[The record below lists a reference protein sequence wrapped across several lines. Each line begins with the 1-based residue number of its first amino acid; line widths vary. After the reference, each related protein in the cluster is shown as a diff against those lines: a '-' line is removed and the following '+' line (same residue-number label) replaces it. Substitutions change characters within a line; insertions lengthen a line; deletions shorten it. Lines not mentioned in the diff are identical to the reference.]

1 MAGMP
6 LKRKQ
11 SSGYQNRK
19 NQKKRLASTK
29 SPADSFDKF
38 LIRNQPIVGNATN
51 EDDATAD
58 KGMNEGNGIADNGMN
73 EGNVSDGAAD
83 NGIEDDNV
91 NVGVSNNGV
100 NEGINGNVN
109 VGVADNGVND
119 NENYGSAANSMNDG
133 GYEVNNE
140 NEGVDGDNR
149 DRNEDDVNTTTE
161 NNEVENCGD
170 KLTDRDM
177 LDPGNWETIDKKLV
191 DFLVENGPVRVD
203 NIIFPRDDKN
213 DCFSS
218 YHYFRKLS
226 NFEKQDRRWL
236 VYSKT
241 LDKVFCFCCKLFM
254 KRESNYQL
262 CSTGFNDWNNLSGR
276 LASHENCGVQHR
288 CMYDWLELELR
299 LRKEKTIDKR
309 IQEQI
314 NKERKHYKEVL
325 KRMKDGVFFLAK
337 NGLALRGDNEKVYTK
352 NNGNFLSFIKTL
364 GKYDPV
370 LKYHLDSIEKNEMR
384 THYLSHKIQNELIS
398 MLVDSTRKL
407 IVKKI
412 HEAKYFS
419 VILDCT
425 PDVSRREQM
434 SIIIRCVDVSTA
446 RIEEYYLGFLRVEDK
461 IGEGLFFELEDA
473 LINLGL
479 NIDDIRGQG
488 YDNGANMKGKHKGVQ
503 ARLLEINPRAFYTP
517 CACHSLNL
525 ILSDMA
531 KSCPKASYFFGSI
544 QRIYTLF
551 SASTNRWDVFKEE
564 IGKKGWTL
572 KPLSDTRWEIRVAS
586 VKAIRYQAPKIRNDL
601 ERLRDSSPISQE
613 VSTADSLVSFD
624 LHNFEFYLSLTIW
637 YRLLFAVNTVS
648 KSLQSKDMDIGVAI
662 QQTKGLIEFF
672 KDFRVNGFQKAMDE
686 AKEIARAMGTEPT
699 FREVRTIRTTEP
711 TSGEEFFRKNY
722 FLYIVDSA
730 MSSFRTR
737 FEQFQMYEEI
747 FWFLY
752 DLNKL
757 KYMSEDELMSACV
770 ALEAYLKHGRSSDID
785 GRELCMELI
794 VMRIVLPS
802 SCSKPIDVLQFLLR
816 MGGCYPNAWI
826 AYRILLTIPVTVAS
840 AERSFSNLKLIFS
853 YLRSTTSQERL
864 VGLSMLAIENDMA
877 MQVDF
882 KIVLSDFAS
891 RNVRRVIFE

>member
-1 MAGMP
+1 
-6 LKRKQ
+6 
-11 SSGYQNRK
+11 
-19 NQKKRLASTK
+19 
-29 SPADSFDKF
+29 
-38 LIRNQPIVGNATN
+38 
-51 EDDATAD
+51 
-58 KGMNEGNGIADNGMN
+58 
-73 EGNVSDGAAD
+73 
-83 NGIEDDNV
+83 
-91 NVGVSNNGV
+91 
-100 NEGINGNVN
+100 
-109 VGVADNGVND
+109 
-119 NENYGSAANSMNDG
+119 
-133 GYEVNNE
+133 
-140 NEGVDGDNR
+140 
-149 DRNEDDVNTTTE
+149 
-161 NNEVENCGD
+161 
-170 KLTDRDM
+170 
-177 LDPGNWETIDKKLV
+177 
-191 DFLVENGPVRVD
+191 
-203 NIIFPRDDKN
+203 
-213 DCFSS
+213 
-218 YHYFRKLS
+218 
-226 NFEKQDRRWL
+226 
-236 VYSKT
+236 
-241 LDKVFCFCCKLFM
+241 
-254 KRESNYQL
+254 
-262 CSTGFNDWNNLSGR
+262 
-276 LASHENCGVQHR
+276 
-288 CMYDWLELELR
+288 
-299 LRKEKTIDKR
+299 
-309 IQEQI
+309 
-314 NKERKHYKEVL
+314 
-325 KRMKDGVFFLAK
+325 
-337 NGLALRGDNEKVYTK
+337 
-352 NNGNFLSFIKTL
+352 
-364 GKYDPV
+364 
-370 LKYHLDSIEKNEMR
+370 
-384 THYLSHKIQNELIS
+384 
-398 MLVDSTRKL
+398 
-407 IVKKI
+407 
-412 HEAKYFS
+412 
-419 VILDCT
+419 
-425 PDVSRREQM
+425 
-434 SIIIRCVDVSTA
+434 
-446 RIEEYYLGFLRVEDK
+446 
-461 IGEGLFFELEDA
+461 
-473 LINLGL
+473 
-479 NIDDIRGQG
+479 
-488 YDNGANMKGKHKGVQ
+488 MKGKLKGVQ

-517 CACHSLNL
+517 CACHILNL
-525 ILSDMA
+525 ILSYMA
-531 KSCPKASYFFGSI
+531 KSCPKASSFFGSI

-586 VKAIRYQAPKIRNDL
+586 VKAIRYQAPKIRNAL

-662 QQTKGLIEFF
+662 QQMKGLIEFF

-699 FREVRTIRTTEP
+699 FREVRNTRTTEP

-747 FWFLY
+747 FGFLY

-840 AERSFSNLKLIFS
+840 AERSFSKLKLIFS
-853 YLRSTTSQERL
+853 YLRSTMSQERL

-891 RNVRRVIFE
+891 RNARRVIFE

>member
-1 MAGMP
+1 
-6 LKRKQ
+6 
-11 SSGYQNRK
+11 
-19 NQKKRLASTK
+19 
-29 SPADSFDKF
+29 
-38 LIRNQPIVGNATN
+38 
-51 EDDATAD
+51 
-58 KGMNEGNGIADNGMN
+58 
-73 EGNVSDGAAD
+73 
-83 NGIEDDNV
+83 
-91 NVGVSNNGV
+91 
-100 NEGINGNVN
+100 
-109 VGVADNGVND
+109 
-119 NENYGSAANSMNDG
+119 
-133 GYEVNNE
+133 
-140 NEGVDGDNR
+140 
-149 DRNEDDVNTTTE
+149 
-161 NNEVENCGD
+161 
-170 KLTDRDM
+170 M

-191 DFLVENGPVRVD
+191 DFLVEKGLVRVD

-218 YHYFRKLS
+218 YHYFRKLR
-226 NFEKQDRRWL
+226 NFEKQDKRWL

-241 LDKVFCFCCKLFM
+241 LDKVFCFRCKLFM

-276 LASHENCGVQHR
+276 LASHENCGVHHR

-325 KRMKDGVFFLAK
+325 ERMKDGVLFLAK
-337 NGLALRGDNEKVYTK
+337 NGLAFRGDNEKVYTK
-352 NNGNFLSFIKTL
+352 NNGNFLSFIETL

-370 LKYHLDSIEKNEMR
+370 LKYHLESIEKNEMR

-398 MLVDSTRKL
+398 MLADATRKI

-419 VILDCT
+419 VILD
-425 PDVSRREQM
+425 S
-434 SIIIRCVDVSTA
+434 

-461 IGEGLFFELEDA
+461 TGEGLFFELEDA

-479 NIDDIRGQG
+479 NIDDIRVQG

-517 CACHSLNL
+517 CACRSLNL

-531 KSCPKASYFFGSI
+531 
-544 QRIYTLF
+544 
-551 SASTNRWDVFKEE
+551 N
-564 IGKKGWTL
+564 
-572 KPLSDTRWEIRVAS
+572 
-586 VKAIRYQAPKIRNDL
+586 
-601 ERLRDSSPISQE
+601 
-613 VSTADSLVSFD
+613 
-624 LHNFEFYLSLTIW
+624 LTIW

-662 QQTKGLIEFF
+662 QQMKGLIEFF

-699 FREVRTIRTTEP
+699 FREVRKTRTTEP

-747 FWFLY
+747 FGFLY

-770 ALEAYLKHGRSSDID
+770 PLEAYLKHGRSSDID

-840 AERSFSNLKLIFS
+840 AERSFSKLKLIFS
-853 YLRSTTSQERL
+853 YLRSTMSQE
-864 VGLSMLAIENDMA
+864 
-877 MQVDF
+877 
-882 KIVLSDFAS
+882 KTS
-891 RNVRRVIFE
+891 RIIYVSN